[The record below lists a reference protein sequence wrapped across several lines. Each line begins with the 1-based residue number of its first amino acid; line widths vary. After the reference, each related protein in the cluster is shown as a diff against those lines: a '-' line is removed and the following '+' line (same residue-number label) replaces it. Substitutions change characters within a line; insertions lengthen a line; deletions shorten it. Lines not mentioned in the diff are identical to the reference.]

1 MSLEQK
7 LMSDLK
13 EAMKAKDQ
21 ASLRAIRAAK
31 AAILLQK
38 TDGSGK
44 ALDEAGEIKLIQKL
58 VKQRQDSLDI
68 YTKQGREDL
77 AEVEREE
84 IEVLKRYL
92 PQPMS
97 EDELKAVISGIISQL
112 GAEGMKDMGK
122 VMGAANAQ
130 LMGKAD
136 GKTIASVVKAMLSS

>member
-21 ASLRAIRAAK
+21 ASLRAIRATK